1 MGVGS
6 DRRADGTGDGGRP
19 SQMDWMTC
27 FDCVRRMKSLVFVLL
42 QLGAVVIRLYDNM
55 VDVVGH
61 KQIVWNGELREI
73 QEVVPLAPSVGKYLF
88 RVPNQICKLCLTTQ
102 KLVCPTAYSLN
113 FRINIKP
120 TEFDDS
126 LQHGDGEEEESA
138 NQSDSDLGLSD
149 VGSDHE
155 LDGLDDGRVFI

>member
-6 DRRADGTGDGGRP
+6 DRRADGTGQTESDGLEPDGL
-19 SQMDWMTC
+19 DDLFW
-27 FDCVRRMKSLVFVLL
+27 L
-42 QLGAVVIRLYDNM
+42 QDNM